1 MINVHKEYRQSF
13 LLEPT
18 KLLRLIDKIHERL
31 QDHQGATLHDTF
43 EVFLSGDRRE
53 EMTSLT
59 QVLALDNSRKH
70 KIRRLVVTC
79 SASSPGAPR
88 PEHEVQVD
96 FARVQPTGT
105 GGSARVVGVSVR
117 GDAAGWASRTLSEVE
132 EQVERSWLHHARP
145 VVVLLGLLVVSV
157 VFLASPFVSLQ
168 TQSPQALDWWL
179 NPSDMDHIARMLD
192 HRQTLTDE
200 ELREVSTMQL
210 RNLLAGRRAKPQ
222 TQENQTRRALFLAV
236 PLSVVVLCTAILLV
250 TCYPS
255 VVFLWGD
262 EVERYERTVQR
273 RKTMWGVI
281 IGVTVIGVASRFFF
295 ENVSSLVSR

>member
-1 MINVHKEYRQSF
+1 MINVHKEYRQAF

-31 QDHQGATLHDTF
+31 EDHHGTTLHDTF

-53 EMTSLT
+53 ELTSLT

-70 KIRRLVVTC
+70 KIKRLVVTC

-96 FARVQPTGT
+96 FARLQPTGT
-105 GGSARVVGVSVR
+105 FSV
-117 GDAAGWASRTLSEVE
+117 A
-132 EQVERSWLHHARP
+132 
-145 VVVLLGLLVVSV
+145 
-157 VFLASPFVSLQ
+157 FLASPFVSLQ
-168 TQSPQALDWWL
+168 IQSPQALDWWL
-179 NPSDMDHIARMLD
+179 NASDMDHIAGMLD
-192 HRQTLTDE
+192 RRQTLTDE

-222 TQENQTRRALFLAV
+222 SQENQTRRTLFLAV
-236 PLSVVVLCTAILLV
+236 PLSVVVLCTAILRT

-262 EVERYERTVQR
+262 EVERYESRVQR
-273 RKTMWGVI
+273 RKTMWGI
-281 IGVTVIGVASRFFF
+281 IISVTVVGVASRFFF